1 MQSCNHARVSSK
13 CIKKA
18 KRIMQSSLS
27 LDEET
32 KLHGKK
38 TCNGSDWQ
46 PLADEQ
52 EEDQVGGKNFPFLR
66 FFFLTP

>member
-1 MQSCNHARVSSK
+1 
-13 CIKKA
+13 
-18 KRIMQSSLS
+18 MQSSLS
-27 LDEET
+27 PDEET

-52 EEDQVGGKNFPFLR
+52 EEDHVGGKNFPFLP